1 MKKLFYL
8 VFATIIAITASFGES
23 VFAAD
28 TNNKSLT
35 FSNGNVAHS
44 YHWLSYVDTKCGMNT
59 IAKYSGSSNGY
70 VNKMGIDWTAYN
82 VSGTEQDWGNGNWTN
97 TKYFYDRSITAVL
110 GKSYAAFEFVENSQ
124 TWKPRGY
131 AYHCGLTSSSL
142 DAAKTASLD
151 ASGDLTQKT
160 ENPNMLPTKYKDL
173 WKSKTGISAK
183 SLTTTSP
190 ETEITKETLEQYY
203 LEDIQE
209 FKLGNGNTVTAKNFK
224 VDKSTKFKGSH
235 FEDKDL
241 KLKFSD
247 LPEDTNITY
256 IKSSVPQNVYQEDG
270 KAFTLQAYIVVSDS
284 AASNEDALDFG
295 LISTPVK

>member
-35 FSNGNVAHS
+35 FSNGNVGHS
-44 YHWLSYVDTKCGMNT
+44 YHWLAYVDTKCGMNT
-59 IAKYSGSSNGY
+59 VAKYSGSSNSN
-70 VNKMGIDWTAYN
+70 VNKMEVDWTAYN
-82 VSGTEQDWGNGNWTN
+82 ITGTEQDWGNGNWTN
-97 TKYFYDRSITAVL
+97 TKYIYDKSRTAVL

-124 TWKPRGY
+124 TWKPKGY
-131 AYHCGLTSSSL
+131 VYHCGMTSSSL
-142 DAAKTASLD
+142 EATKIASLN
-151 ASGDLTQKT
+151 AT

-173 WKSKTGISAK
+173 WKSKKGISTK

-190 ETEITKETLEQYY
+190 ETEITKETLEEYY
-203 LEDIQE
+203 LEDIEE
-209 FKLGNGNTVTAKNFK
+209 FKLDNGNTVTADNFR
-224 VDKSTKFKGSH
+224 VDKSIKVKGSH

-241 KLKFSD
+241 KLEFSD

-256 IKSSVPQNVYQEDG
+256 IKSSVPQKVYQEDG
-270 KAFTLQAYIVVSDS
+270 KAFNLQAYIVVSDS

-295 LISTPVK
+295 FLSTPVK